1 VRFVSFTHDGRA
13 SWGVLQGDQ
22 SGGEITDLAELAP
35 TLRAFLEQ
43 GGLDDTA
50 RDRIGAITDS
60 GSRPILPVESVEL
73 RSPIPDP
80 WTVRD
85 AYAFR
90 QHVEAGNRARGV
102 EVPPVFDEIPV
113 FYLTNPRSIT
123 GPGPVP
129 VREKHLDMLDFEL
142 EIAAVIGR
150 ECRDVTAAEADGYI
164 LGYTIM
170 NDWSARA
177 LQRQEMQM
185 ALGPMKGKDF
195 ATSLGPWIATRDE
208 LTSRRIESPE
218 GERYDLAMTATV
230 NGVPTSEGNFADI
243 TWTFAQILERASYG
257 CTLGAGDVIGSGTVG
272 TGCYLE
278 LNLTGVTSRWL
289 EPGDEVVLEV
299 EGLGRLANTV
309 VLS

>member
-1 VRFVSFTHDGRA
+1 MRLVSYFHDGRA
-13 SWGVLQGDQ
+13 SWGVLEGDQ
-22 SGGEITDLAELAP
+22 AEGVITDLGELAP
-35 TLRAFLEQ
+35 SLRTFLESGGFEDAESQIAATVSRGRHDRLAAGSVILRA
-43 GGLDDTA
+43 
-50 RDRIGAITDS
+50 
-60 GSRPILPVESVEL
+60 PV
-73 RSPIPDP
+73 PDP

-102 EVPPVFDEIPV
+102 EMPPVFDEIPV
-113 FYLTNPRSIT
+113 FYLTNPRSIV
-123 GPGPVP
+123 GPGPVE
-129 VREKHLDMLDFEL
+129 VREQHLEMLDFEL

-150 ECRDVTAAEADGYI
+150 ECRDVSAVEADEYI

-195 ATSLGPWIATRDE
+195 ATSLGPWITTRDE
-208 LTSRRIESPE
+208 LAPRRIESPE

-230 NGVPTSEGNFADI
+230 NGVPTSAGNFADI

-257 CTLGAGDVIGSGTVG
+257 CTLGPGDVIGSGTVG

-278 LNLTGVTSRWL
+278 LNLTGVTNRWL
-289 EPGDEVVLEV
+289 EPGDEVALEV

-309 VLS
+309 AAS